1 MGLRM
6 ASYVGHSERTDVYLV
21 TDARKHVTCLVMP
34 APSSGATLA
43 PLVRCHRTSAA
54 LVGAPLGQALLSAAL
69 VCGSSAAQP
78 LSGALGAFR
87 RRCRSLS
94 MKKWYWV
101 DKCPRE
107 KNCSS
112 QPWAKARKVCCGA
125 SEEVVRRILARRL
138 ECSSLHELPHDEAV
152 ELAAAWPLTETEAKD
167 DDDLEQG
174 EKPLT
179 PSASPRRRRQRGRS
193 SRRHRERSRSRSGR
207 QTDAKRRRRA
217 STADAPAAPATSRS
231 GLMLENNEFMLD
243 AVSRRGET
251 STSAG
256 PRVLISESILMSTLD
271 SLERAQRALR
281 HAQRLSAA
289 AAAAFDTEAAVVADA
304 ISSLRGFPL
313 ARGV

>member
-1 MGLRM
+1 VFGD
-6 ASYVGHSERTDVYLV
+6 ASSFKRRDG
-21 TDARKHVTCLVMP
+21 
-34 APSSGATLA
+34 A

-54 LVGAPLGQALLSAAL
+54 LVGSPLGQALLSAGL

-78 LSGALGAFR
+78 LSGALGAFQ
-87 RRCRSLS
+87 RRCRSLP

-107 KNCSS
+107 NNCSS
-112 QPWAKARKVCCGA
+112 QSWAKARKLCCGA
-125 SEEVVRRILARRL
+125 SEEVVRRILARHL
-138 ECSSLHELPHDEAV
+138 EYSSLHDLPHDEAV
-152 ELAAAWPLTETEAKD
+152 EVAAAWPLNESEAKD
-167 DDDLEQG
+167 DDDLEQA
-174 EKPLT
+174 EKPIT
-179 PSASPRRRRQRGRS
+179 PSASPHRRRQRGRS
-193 SRRHRERSRSRSGR
+193 SRRHRERSRSGR

-231 GLMLENNEFMLD
+231 GMMLDNNEFMLD

-251 STSAG
+251 SSSTG
-256 PRVLISESILMSTLD
+256 PRMLISESILMSTLD